1 MKTEKLKVSYS
12 AASLEI
18 LMIRAQ
24 DVIATSTLDPDGS
37 GESGN
42 LGEWTPV
49 EW

>member
-1 MKTEKLKVSYS
+1 MKTEKLKESYS

-18 LMIRAQ
+18 LLIRAQ
-24 DVIATSTLDPDGS
+24 DVITTSPLDPDGS

-42 LGEWTPV
+42 LGEWTPL